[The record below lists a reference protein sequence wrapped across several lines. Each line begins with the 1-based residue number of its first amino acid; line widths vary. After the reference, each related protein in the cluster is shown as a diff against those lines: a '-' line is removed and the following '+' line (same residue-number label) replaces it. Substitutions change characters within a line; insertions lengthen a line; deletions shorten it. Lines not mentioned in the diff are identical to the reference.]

1 MSAQNSRQI
10 SDVKVLLKSGRDG
23 VGIASI
29 EKTGTSG
36 LVDTYTITLQ
46 DGRRSTFT
54 VTNGNGIVSIEK
66 TGTVG
71 LVDTYTITFDNGAT
85 TTFTVTNGSG
95 GSSTAADVSYDNS
108 ASGLSAT
115 NVQDAIDEIGTGGGG
130 GSSITVIT
138 TESDL
143 IGKTVTIT
151 DGTLTYTGVFD
162 SNGKAVIGGVVITG
176 TLSITAQGTSETAE
190 AELEVHYFS
199 NYTVELNFYVIYG
212 FHVDGTVSDP
222 ANAVSYEVKY
232 DGENVKNYS
241 YSPAGM
247 DFANDVWRWGD
258 WSDDEFFMPRPVL
271 IKQDYS
277 EKIYLNPDNLSLD
290 TEGND
295 VSAKLTGTTDGWNAM
310 MEWGRDGK
318 KIWYKIVPDS
328 TPTSY
333 TVYIANKQVDNGFV
347 AWSFYDANNVLGDH
361 FYTAIYDGSVVSNT
375 LRSLSGKTPN
385 NTTAGATQIT
395 YAKANNRNGEAY
407 AWYIDVFADRILIN
421 FLMVLVIKSLNSDKI
436 GYGNYTGGSS
446 ASSLIASGLG
456 NTKGMFY
463 GTQSNGVVKVFG
475 MENWFAN
482 IWRRMA
488 GLILSSGSIIYKL
501 TYGTADGSGAAGYIE
516 SDSAPTNYKAS
527 GITIA
532 TNLSS
537 SYITKETGKTD
548 GALIPSAFGGANAT
562 YYSDACW
569 SATDVT
575 YALVGGNC
583 ADGSAC
589 GAFALALGSPL
600 SFSYWS
606 HGCAL
611 SLKPLAQ

>member
-1 MSAQNSRQI
+1 MSMQNSRQI

-46 DGRRSTFT
+46 DGRKSTYT

-71 LVDTYTITFDNGAT
+71 LVDTYTITFDNGTT

-108 ASGLSAT
+108 TSGLLAT
-115 NVQDAIDEIGTGGGG
+115 NVQAAIDEIGTGGGG
-130 GSSITVIT
+130 GSVITVTT

-143 IGKTVTIT
+143 IGKTVTVT
-151 DGTLTYTGVFD
+151 DGNLTYSSVFD
-162 SNGKAVIGGVVITG
+162 SNGKATIGGVAITG
-176 TLSITAQGTSETAE
+176 TLTITAQGTSETAE
-190 AELEVHYFS
+190 TQLEVNYFS
-199 NYTVELNFYVIYG
+199 NYSVELNFYTIYG
-212 FHVDGTVSDP
+212 FHVDSTVSDP

-232 DGENVKNYS
+232 DGENVKNYN
-241 YSPAGM
+241 YTPAHM
-247 DFANDVWRWGD
+247 DFANDVWVWGS
-258 WSDDEFFMPRPVL
+258 WSEDDFFMPRPVL

-277 EKIYLNPDNLSLD
+277 EKIYLDPDNLSLD
-290 TEGND
+290 IDGND
-295 VSAKLTGTTDGWNAM
+295 VSSKLTGATDGWNAM
-310 MEWGRDGK
+310 MEWGKNGK
-318 KIWYKIVPDS
+318 KIWYKLVPGTD
-328 TPTSY
+328 PTSY
-333 TVYIANKQVDNGFV
+333 TVYISDAQVDNSFV

-361 FYTAIYDGSVVSNT
+361 FYTAIYNGSVVSNA

-395 YAKANNRNGEAY
+395 YAKANNKNSESY

-421 FLMVLVIKSLNSDKI
+421 FLLVLVIKSLNSDVV

-446 ASSLIASGLG
+446 ASSLLATGTG

-463 GTQSNGVVKVFG
+463 GKQSNYVCKVFG
-475 MENWFAN
+475 MENYFAN

-488 GLILSSGSIIYKL
+488 GLILNAGSILYKL

-516 SDSAPTNYKAS
+516 SDSAPSNYNVS

-537 SYITKETGKTD
+537 SYIMKETAKTD
-548 GALIPSAFGGANAT
+548 GALIPSTFGGANAT

-569 SATDVT
+569 SSTGVN
-575 YALVGGNC
+575 YARVGGYC
-583 ADGSAC
+583 DDGSPC
-589 GAFALALGSPL
+589 GAFAVSLSAPL
-600 SFSYWS
+600 SYSSWAG
-606 HGCAL
+606 GCAL

>member
-1 MSAQNSRQI
+1 MSMQNSRQI

-46 DGRRSTFT
+46 DGRKSTFT
-54 VTNGNGIVSIEK
+54 VTNGNGIVGIEK

-71 LVDTYTITFDNGAT
+71 LVDTYTITFDNGTT

-108 ASGLSAT
+108 TSGLLAT
-115 NVQDAIDEIGTGGGG
+115 NVQAAIDEIGTGGGG
-130 GSSITVIT
+130 GSVITVTT

-143 IGKTVTIT
+143 IGKTVTVT
-151 DGTLTYTGVFD
+151 DGNLTYSSVFD
-162 SNGKAVIGGVVITG
+162 SNGKATIGGVAITG
-176 TLSITAQGTSETAE
+176 TLTITAQGTSETAE
-190 AELEVHYFS
+190 TQLEVNYFS
-199 NYTVELNFYVIYG
+199 NYSVELNFYTIYG

-232 DGENVKNYS
+232 DGENVKNYN
-241 YSPAGM
+241 YTPAHM
-247 DFANDVWRWGD
+247 DFANDVWVWGS
-258 WSDDEFFMPRPVL
+258 WSEDDFFMPRPVL

-277 EKIYLNPDNLSLD
+277 EKIYLDPDNLSLD
-290 TEGND
+290 IDGND

-310 MEWGRDGK
+310 MEWGKNGK
-318 KIWYKIVPDS
+318 KIWYKLVPGTD
-328 TPTSY
+328 PTSY
-333 TVYIANKQVDNGFV
+333 TVYISDAQVDNSFV

-361 FYTAIYDGSVVSNT
+361 FYTAIYNGSVVSNV

-395 YAKANNRNGEAY
+395 YAKANNKNSESY

-421 FLMVLVIKSLNSDKI
+421 FLLVLVIKSLNSDVV

-446 ASSLIASGLG
+446 ASSLLATGTG

-463 GTQSNGVVKVFG
+463 GKQSDYVCKVFG
-475 MENWFAN
+475 MENYFAN

-488 GLILSSGSIIYKL
+488 GLILNAGSILYKL

-516 SDSAPTNYKAS
+516 SDSAPSNYNVS

-537 SYITKETGKTD
+537 SYIMKETAKTD
-548 GALIPSAFGGANAT
+548 GALIPSTFGGANAT
-562 YYSDACW
+562 
-569 SATDVT
+569 
-575 YALVGGNC
+575 
-583 ADGSAC
+583 
-589 GAFALALGSPL
+589 
-600 SFSYWS
+600 
-606 HGCAL
+606 
-611 SLKPLAQ
+611 

>member
-1 MSAQNSRQI
+1 MSMQNSRQI

-46 DGRRSTFT
+46 DGRKSTYT

-71 LVDTYTITFDNGAT
+71 LVDTYTITFDNGTT

-108 ASGLSAT
+108 TSGLLAT
-115 NVQDAIDEIGTGGGG
+115 NVQAAIDEIGTGGGG
-130 GSSITVIT
+130 GSVITVTT

-143 IGKTVTIT
+143 IGKTVTVT
-151 DGTLTYTGVFD
+151 DGNLTYSSVFD
-162 SNGKAVIGGVVITG
+162 SNGKATIGGVAITG
-176 TLSITAQGTSETAE
+176 TLTITAQGTSETAE
-190 AELEVHYFS
+190 TQLEVNYFS
-199 NYTVELNFYVIYG
+199 NYSVELNFYTIYG
-212 FHVDGTVSDP
+212 FHVDSTVSDP

-232 DGENVKNYS
+232 DGENVKNYN
-241 YSPAGM
+241 YTPAHM
-247 DFANDVWRWGD
+247 DFANDVWVWGS
-258 WSDDEFFMPRPVL
+258 WSEDDFFMPRPVL

-277 EKIYLNPDNLSLD
+277 EKIYLDPDNLSLD
-290 TEGND
+290 IDGND
-295 VSAKLTGTTDGWNAM
+295 VSSKLTGATDGWNAM
-310 MEWGRDGK
+310 MEWGKNGK
-318 KIWYKIVPDS
+318 KIWYKLVPGTD
-328 TPTSY
+328 PTSY
-333 TVYIANKQVDNGFV
+333 TVYISDAQVDNSFV

-361 FYTAIYDGSVVSNT
+361 FYTAIYNGSVVSNA

-395 YAKANNRNGEAY
+395 YAKANNKNSESY

-421 FLMVLVIKSLNSDKI
+421 FLLVLVIKSLNSDVV

-446 ASSLIASGLG
+446 ASSLLATGTG

-463 GTQSNGVVKVFG
+463 GKQSNYVCKVFG
-475 MENWFAN
+475 MENYFAN

-488 GLILSSGSIIYKL
+488 GLILNAGSILYKL

-516 SDSAPTNYKAS
+516 SDSAPSNYNVS

-537 SYITKETGKTD
+537 SYIMKETAKTD
-548 GALIPSAFGGANAT
+548 GALIPSTFGGANAT

-569 SATDVT
+569 SSTGVN
-575 YALVGGNC
+575 YARVGGDC
-583 ADGSAC
+583 YDGSPC
-589 GAFALALGSPL
+589 GAFAVALNHPL
-600 SFSYWS
+600 SDSSWGD
-606 HGCAL
+606 GCAL

>member
-1 MSAQNSRQI
+1 MSMQNSRQI

-46 DGRRSTFT
+46 DGRKSTFT

-71 LVDTYTITFDNGAT
+71 LVDTYTITFDNGTT

-108 ASGLSAT
+108 TSRLLAT
-115 NVQDAIDEIGTGGGG
+115 NVQAAIDEIGTGGGG
-130 GSSITVIT
+130 GSVITVTT

-143 IGKTVTIT
+143 IGKTVTVT
-151 DGTLTYTGVFD
+151 DGNLTYSSVFD
-162 SNGKAVIGGVVITG
+162 SNGKATIGGVAITG
-176 TLSITAQGTSETAE
+176 TLTITAQGTSETAE
-190 AELEVHYFS
+190 TQLEVNYFS
-199 NYTVELNFYVIYG
+199 NYSVELNFYTIYG
-212 FHVDGTVSDP
+212 FHVDSTVSDP

-232 DGENVKNYS
+232 DGENVKNYN
-241 YSPAGM
+241 YTPAHM
-247 DFANDVWRWGD
+247 DFANDVWVWGS
-258 WSDDEFFMPRPVL
+258 WSEDDFFMPRPVL

-277 EKIYLNPDNLSLD
+277 EKIYLDPDNLSLD
-290 TEGND
+290 IDGND

-310 MEWGRDGK
+310 MEWGKNGK
-318 KIWYKIVPDS
+318 KIWYKLVPGTD
-328 TPTSY
+328 PTSY
-333 TVYIANKQVDNGFV
+333 TVYISDAQVDNSFV

-361 FYTAIYDGSVVSNT
+361 FYTAIYNGSVVSNA

-395 YAKANNRNGEAY
+395 YAKANNKNSESY

-421 FLMVLVIKSLNSDKI
+421 FLLVLVIKSLNSDVV

-446 ASSLIASGLG
+446 ASSLLATGTG

-463 GTQSNGVVKVFG
+463 GKQSNYVCKVFG
-475 MENWFAN
+475 MENYFAN

-488 GLILSSGSIIYKL
+488 GLILNAGSILYKL

-516 SDSAPTNYKAS
+516 SDSAPSNYNVS

-537 SYITKETGKTD
+537 SYIMKETAKTD
-548 GALIPSAFGGANAT
+548 GALIPSTFGGANAT

-569 SATDVT
+569 SSTGVN
-575 YALVGGNC
+575 YALVGGAC
-583 ADGSAC
+583 SHGSAC
-589 GAFALALGSPL
+589 GAFAVALNAPL
-600 SFSYWS
+600 STSSWDR
-606 HGCAL
+606 GCAL